1 MIRRRVLGVIVVM
14 LVASSVSGGG
24 TAGATSHPD
33 DPYFPKQWGLPR
45 IAAANAWSVANGT
58 GAVIAVVDT
67 GVDFSHPDLNDKLIY
82 YSDADFVEPNGTC
95 TGNPKKGGRTCVQ
108 DGAQDKN
115 GHGTHVAGIAA
126 AETNNGIGVAGVAP
140 GARILP
146 VRVLDAEGSGTTEQV
161 AKGIRYAAD
170 KGAHVINL
178 SLGFLSGV
186 GEVVSLLGELDP
198 IHKAIQD
205 AQSKGAVVVVAA
217 GNDTVPLCAE
227 PAATKGVLCVGATDG
242 NDLRSWYSN
251 GDATMMK
258 NYLVAPGGAG
268 SLLCEDDLD
277 IWSTVP
283 ATGKYDCTGASASG
297 RQFVSGY
304 DTLAGTSMA
313 APFVSGVAGLLKSKG
328 LSGERIVQCILTH
341 ADDLGTTGRDPV
353 FGYGRLDAH
362 GAVGCS

>member
-1 MIRRRVLGVIVVM
+1 MIRRRVLGVIVAM

-24 TAGATSHPD
+24 TAGATSQPN
-33 DPYFPKQWGLPR
+33 DPYFAKQWGLAK
-45 IAAANAWSVANGT
+45 IAAHDAWSVANGT

-67 GVDFSHPDLNDKLIY
+67 GVDFSHADLNDKLIY

-95 TGNPKKGGRTCVQ
+95 TGNPKKGGRRCVQ

-126 AETNNGIGVAGVAP
+126 AETNNGMGVAGVAP
-140 GARILP
+140 GAKILP

-198 IHKAIQD
+198 IHKAIGY
-205 AQSKGAVVVVAA
+205 AQGKGAVVVVAA
-217 GNDTVPLCAE
+217 GNDAVPLCAE
-227 PAATKGVLCVGATDG
+227 PAATEGVLCVGATDG

-251 GDATMMK
+251 SDATMTK

-268 SLLCEDDLD
+268 SLLCEDDVD

-283 ATGKYDCTGASASG
+283 ASGNYDCTGTSITG

-313 APFVSGVAGLLKSKG
+313 APFVSGAAALLKSKG
-328 LSGERIVQCILTH
+328 LSAATIVDCILDN
-341 ADDLGTTGRDPV
+341 ADDLGTRGHDPM
-353 FGYGRLDAH
+353 FGHGRLDAH